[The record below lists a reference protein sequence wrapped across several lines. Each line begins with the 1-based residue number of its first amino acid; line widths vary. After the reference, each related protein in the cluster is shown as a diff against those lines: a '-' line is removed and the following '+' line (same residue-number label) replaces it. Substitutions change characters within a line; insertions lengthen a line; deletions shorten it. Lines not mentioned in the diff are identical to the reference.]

1 MAVDLHT
8 HSTASDGSDPP
19 AVLVEKAV
27 GLGLTALALTD
38 HDTLEGVE
46 EARAAAEATDLE
58 LVPGTELSLDHHGAA
73 MHMVVLWLEPGPGP
87 LQDRLASLQHGR
99 HARNQTILDRLSELG
114 MPVSVEDVAEE
125 SGSGSVGR
133 PHIAAVMMRKG
144 YVQSVAEAFDLWLGA
159 GRPAYAGR
167 DRLTPEEAIGLT
179 LDSGAVPV
187 LAHPHT
193 LSINRA
199 EEMADLL
206 DRLRAAGLVGLEAA
220 YAGYHRHEREGYA
233 DLARRFGLVATGGSD
248 YHGRYKPGL
257 ELGIGYGDLVVP
269 ELVLERLRIFRRA
282 VPRAV
287 R

>member
-1 MAVDLHT
+1 
-8 HSTASDGSDPP
+8 
-19 AVLVEKAV
+19 
-27 GLGLTALALTD
+27 
-38 HDTLEGVE
+38 
-46 EARAAAEATDLE
+46 
-58 LVPGTELSLDHHGAA
+58 
-73 MHMVVLWLEPGPGP
+73 
-87 LQDRLASLQHGR
+87 
-99 HARNQTILDRLSELG
+99 
-114 MPVSVEDVAEE
+114 MPVSIEEVAEE

-167 DRLTPEEAIGLT
+167 ARLTPEEAIGLT

-193 LSINRA
+193 LGINRA

-206 DRLRAAGLVGLEAA
+206 DRLRGAGLVGLEAA
-220 YAGYHRHEREGYA
+220 CAGYRRHEREGYA

-257 ELGIGYGDLVVP
+257 ELGIGYGDLLVP
-269 ELVLERLRIFRRA
+269 ETVLDRLRVYRRA
-282 VPRAV
+282 VA
-287 R
+287 